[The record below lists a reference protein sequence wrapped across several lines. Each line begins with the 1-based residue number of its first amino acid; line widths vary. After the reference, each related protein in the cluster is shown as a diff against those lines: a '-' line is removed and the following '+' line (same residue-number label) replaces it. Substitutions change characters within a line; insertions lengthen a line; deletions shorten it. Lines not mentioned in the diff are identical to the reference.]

1 MPCAFC
7 SEDDQWI
14 KTCRIPDG
22 SRIRVCDP
30 CYEVL
35 GSWLV
40 IIPGDGVVTAR
51 CNLCG
56 AYFNPREM
64 ARFSPGGRKDAYSG
78 TCGWCAKE
86 GAAPIGS
93 LTRVG

>member
-7 SEDDQWI
+7 GEGDKWI
-14 KTCRIPDG
+14 KTYRILDG
-22 SRIRVCDP
+22 FRIRICDP

-40 IIPGDGVVTAR
+40 IVPGDEMVTAR
-51 CNLCG
+51 CDLCG

-64 ARFSPGGRKDAYSG
+64 ARFSPGGRKDAYAG
-78 TCGWCAKE
+78 TCGECAKE

-93 LTRVG
+93 P